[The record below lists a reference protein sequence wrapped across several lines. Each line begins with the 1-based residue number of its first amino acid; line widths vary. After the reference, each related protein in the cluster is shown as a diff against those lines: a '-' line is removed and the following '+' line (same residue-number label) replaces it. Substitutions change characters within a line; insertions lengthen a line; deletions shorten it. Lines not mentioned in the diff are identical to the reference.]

1 MTALEQL
8 NSNQP
13 FRNRSS
19 IVRIVR
25 IKLRHPTSMPSDG
38 FLAGPSFPLF
48 CDVPRILHLF
58 IYSFEFGLGCPLLA
72 PLLLPAAHVPCLAGA
87 VLLEGVEEGSCRL
100 VGFVAV
106 SVWA

>member
-19 IVRIVR
+19 IVRI
-25 IKLRHPTSMPSDG
+25 KLRHATSIRRVSQGLLG
-38 FLAGPSFPLF
+38 FWPSFPLF
-48 CDVPRILHLF
+48 CDVPRAAFFIYCF

-72 PLLLPAAHVPCLAGA
+72 PLLLPAAHVPGLGCP
-87 VLLEGVEEGSCRL
+87 LLD
-100 VGFVAV
+100 
-106 SVWA
+106 